1 MDIDQIIIVALIV
14 SPWLV
19 GGYFDY
25 RTKIKTLEAKFDAS
39 ERSNLLEENKSIKH
53 RLEIL
58 EAIVTDKG
66 YEINDKISKIK

>member
-25 RTKIKTLEAKFDAS
+25 RTKIKALETKFSES

-53 RLEIL
+53 RLEVL

-66 YEINDKISKIK
+66 YELDDRIRKIK